1 MLKSDL
7 CDFSN
12 PYIVV
17 EGTIT
22 VTDPIDEAHDK

>member
-22 VTDPIDEAHDK
+22 VTDPNEEAHDK